1 VPRDSRP
8 EPPVSE
14 AALFA
19 RASELGGRTLGDVAA
34 RFDLVPPP
42 DLRRAK
48 GWVGHLFEYALGA
61 TARSRASPDFEA
73 LGIELK
79 TIPVR
84 RDGIPCESTFV
95 CTIDLA
101 GIGSVEWDESLVKRK
116 LSRVLWIPVAGE
128 RDVPVA
134 ARTIGTPL
142 LWSPSEADVAALRLD
157 WEELSAVI
165 GRGDV
170 EMLTGHLGR
179 HLQVRPKAADARSR
193 RRGVDRDGASIATLP
208 RGFYLRAQFTAK
220 ILAEHFAIGSQRHD
234 REM

>member
-1 VPRDSRP
+1 MPGDTRP
-8 EPPVSE
+8 EPPTSE
-14 AALFA
+14 AELFA
-19 RASELGGRTLGDVAA
+19 RAGELSGLTLGDLAA
-34 RFDLVPPP
+34 RFDRTPPP

-48 GWVGHLFEYALGA
+48 GWVGQLFEHALGA
-61 TARSRASPDFEA
+61 TARSRALPDFEA
-73 LGIELK
+73 IGVELK

-84 RDGIPCESTFV
+84 RDGVPCESTFV

-101 GIGSVEWDESLVKRK
+101 RIGSVEWDDSLVKKK

-128 RDVPVA
+128 RDVPVG
-134 ARTIGTPL
+134 ARQIGTPL
-142 LWSPSEADVAALRLD
+142 LWSPSDADAAALRFD

-179 HLQVRPKAADARSR
+179 FLQVRPKAADARAR

-220 ILAEHFAIGSQRHD
+220 VLAEHFALGSQRND
-234 REM
+234 RKV